1 MNEGN
6 EYYKLRKI
14 DGRLPDYTPEQLLEK
29 WNEYVDWVFNNPLY
43 SVSVQKLKYG
53 RDHEVIEQVKVPVM
67 RAFTIEGYCNF
78 IDIVFQTFR
87 NYELRKGEYLEVL
100 TRIRQQI
107 ENMQF
112 EGAAANLLNPSIIA
126 RKLGLADKTIEIKDV
141 ATIDEIEIRKSSEAT
156 SH

>member
-6 EYYKLRKI
+6 QYYKLRKI

-29 WNEYVDWVFNNPLY
+29 WNEYVDWVFKNPLY
-43 SVSVQKLKYG
+43 SVSVQKLKVA
-53 RDHEVIEQVKVPVM
+53 RDQEEIKQVEVPVM

-87 NYELRKGEYLEVL
+87 NYELRGGEYLEVL

-141 ATIDEIEIRKSSEAT
+141 ATIDDIEIRKSSEAT

>member
-6 EYYKLRKI
+6 QYYKLRKI

-29 WNEYVDWVFNNPLY
+29 WNEYVDWVFKNPLY
-43 SVSVQKLKYG
+43 SVSVQKLKVA
-53 RDHEVIEQVKVPVM
+53 RDQEEIKQVEVPVM

-78 IDIVFQTFR
+78 VDIVFQTFR
-87 NYELRKGEYLEVL
+87 NYELRGGEYLEVL

-126 RKLGLADKTIEIKDV
+126 RKLGLADKTIEIKDI
-141 ATIDEIEIRKSSEAT
+141 ATIDDIEIRKSSEAT